1 MNAYPIVSIN
11 ISGGV
16 FSKASIPGKEHLKYT
31 VLPTKDETVQILFG
45 LLSYIL
51 GLSKSFKLCAR

>member
-31 VLPTKDETVQILFG
+31 GLPTKDETSDRTVQILFG

-51 GLSKSFKLCAR
+51 GLFKSF

>member
-31 VLPTKDETVQILFG
+31 GLPTKDETVQILFG

-51 GLSKSFKLCAR
+51 GLSKSF